1 MIGTG
6 PSGIDLVIQL
16 SNIAKRITIS
26 RNRPK
31 KESREARKKRENALP
46 PKTILKDNVKRFT
59 SNGAEFIDGTT
70 QTFTTVIYA
79 TGIHFVRFWYVL
91 WNFFFKK

>member
-6 PSGIDLVIQL
+6 PSGVDLVIQL
-16 SNIAKRITIS
+16 SNVAKRVTLS

-31 KESREARKKRENALP
+31 KETREARKRREDSLP

-70 QTFTTVIYA
+70 QTYSTIIYA
-79 TGIHFVRFWYVL
+79 TGLQSTFDQRKLFIKLH
-91 WNFFFKK
+91 

>member
-6 PSGIDLVIQL
+6 PSGVDLVIQL
-16 SNIAKRITIS
+16 SSVAKRVTIS

-31 KESREARKKRENALP
+31 KETREARKSREDALP

-59 SNGAEFIDGTT
+59 TNGAEFIDGTT
-70 QTFTTVIYA
+70 QTFSTIIYA
-79 TGIHFVRFWYVL
+79 TGRLF
-91 WNFFFKK
+91 